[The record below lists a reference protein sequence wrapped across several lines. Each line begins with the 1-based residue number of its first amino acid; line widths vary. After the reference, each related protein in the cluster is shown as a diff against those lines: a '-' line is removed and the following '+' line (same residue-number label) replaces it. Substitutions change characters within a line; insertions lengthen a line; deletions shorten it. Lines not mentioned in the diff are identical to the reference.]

1 MLSTIIR
8 KFNTLMISFLDKNTK
23 KYIQL
28 NKKIFKND
36 QNLKIKYQGIVL
48 VDFFDW
54 NPFIFFW
61 SILSNFLKKK
71 ENLQIKFF
79 YFPIYHRYTEKF
91 FS

>member
-8 KFNTLMISFLDKNTK
+8 KFNTLMRISFLDKNTK

-61 SILSNFLKKK
+61 SILSNFKKK
-71 ENLQIKFF
+71 KKTFKLNFLFSNL
-79 YFPIYHRYTEKF
+79 
-91 FS
+91 S